1 MTNGNAQ
8 IVEAYETLQ
17 LSPGEIAEQF
27 DYEESAVI
35 AVLAQ
40 YSSVYRKAVG
50 SQKEIGFND
59 EQEQAVC
66 DVISNIARGYTDA
79 DIPTQLRAA
88 MFLRNDRRG
97 RLDTMKQMNSLN
109 INMVNFNVDLKKALA
124 AIQKS
129 KEKIAQVT
137 EVATA

>member
-40 YSSVYRKAVG
+40 YSSTYRKAVG
-50 SQKEIGFND
+50 TAKETGFTD
-59 EQEQAVC
+59 EQEQAIC

-88 MFLRNDRRG
+88 IYVRNDKRG
-97 RLDTMKQMNSLN
+97 RLDTIKQMNSLN
-109 INMVNFNVDLKKALA
+109 INMVNFNVDLKKALN

-129 KEKIAQVT
+129 KEKAAQVT
-137 EVATA
+137 EVASV